1 MRPLKLIAVLCIL
14 ALNAKSQ
21 NNVYRDTIP
30 VYENGNRLLS
40 PWAGGINFSSFTSID
55 LNLDGKKDIVA
66 YDKICGSGGKLKAF
80 LNISQGGLVQY
91 KHDYASQSRFPD
103 VTDWALFFDY
113 DNDGN
118 EDLFTYNGSGGI
130 KVFRNTSTLTTGL
143 RFALISSELLSDY
156 NPNGVPNM
164 ANIYCNSIALPG
176 IGDIDGD
183 GDLDILTYSVFGIKM
198 EYHKNMSMERY
209 GHADSLVYDMV
220 DDCWGD
226 VQENNCDVY
235 LSQCP
240 YLRQYQQE
248 IQGDAAKVLHSGSC
262 LMCFDRDGDGD
273 QDLIMGDVSC
283 SNVFYVENGGSNTN
297 AHISDTTR
305 LYPNYPNKGT
315 TDVIKMNSFPC
326 TYYLDVN
333 NDGKKDLLAS
343 PNAVAGSENYQ
354 SVWCYLN
361 ASTTS
366 TVNFVLQK
374 KNFLQEDMIE
384 LGEGAYPV
392 FFDAD
397 ADGKKD
403 IIVGNLGYYISGA
416 NKSKLAY
423 YRNIGTSTAPSFSLI
438 TRDYQSLSAL
448 NIYGMAPTFG
458 DLDGDNDADLI
469 IGEGNGQ
476 LYYLENTAGASN
488 PAVFS
493 NAVANYKTIDAGNF
507 AYPQL
512 FDVDKNGTLDL
523 LIGSQNGKIA
533 YWKNTGTSTS
543 PNFTLQTA
551 SLGNIDVKSYGFLTG
566 FSTPYAFNA
575 SGVTKLIV
583 GSEIGNLYLY
593 DNIDGNLSGTFN
605 RVDTTLFKINEG
617 TRSAPCYE
625 DITNDGKR
633 DMVLGNYAG
642 GIAFFNSINVNSVGL
657 DEIQAFDH
665 VLMYPNPAS
674 KELTIA
680 IDDATFAEVKITLFD
695 VMGKELFSETTYN
708 KTIRMDVSAYSK
720 GIYFVRLQQKNT
732 DSYKTVTKK
741 IMIE

>member
-1 MRPLKLIAVLCIL
+1 MRSLKLVAVLCIL
-14 ALNAKSQ
+14 ALNAGSQ

-30 VYENGNRLLS
+30 VYENGQRLLS

-80 LNISQGGLVQY
+80 LNVSQGGLVQY
-91 KHDYASQSRFPD
+91 KHDYASQSRLPD

-113 DNDGN
+113 NNDGN
-118 EDLFTYNGSGGI
+118 ADLFTYNGSGGI
-130 KVFRNTSTLTTGL
+130 KVFKNTSTLTTGL
-143 RFALISSELLSDY
+143 HFALVSSELDSDY
-156 NPNGVPNM
+156 NPNGLPNM
-164 ANIYCNSIALPG
+164 ANIYCNSIAIPG

-240 YLRQYQQE
+240 YLKKYQDE
-248 IQGDAAKVLHSGSC
+248 IQGDAARVLHAGSC

-273 QDLIMGDVSC
+273 QDLVMGDVSC
-283 SNVFYVENGGSNTN
+283 SNVFYVENGGSNAN

-315 TDVIKMNSFPC
+315 TDVLKMNSFPC

-361 ASTTS
+361 TSTTA

-403 IIVGNLGYYISGA
+403 IIVGNLGYYINGA

-448 NIYGMAPTFG
+448 NIYGMAPAFG
-458 DLDGDNDADLI
+458 DLDGDNDADMI

-476 LYYLENTAGASN
+476 LYYLENTAGANN
-488 PAVFS
+488 PAVFA

-533 YWKNTGTSTS
+533 YWKNTGTPTA

-551 SLGNIDVKSYGFLTG
+551 SFGNVDVKSYGFLTG
-566 FSTPYAFNA
+566 FSTPYAFSA

-633 DMVLGNYAG
+633 DLVLGNYAG
-642 GIAFFNSINVNSVGL
+642 GIAFFNSINVNAVGI
-657 DEIQAFDH
+657 EEMQASYK

-674 KELTIA
+674 KQLTIA
-680 IDDATFAEVKITLFD
+680 IDDDTFSEVNITLMD
-695 VMGKELFSETTYN
+695 MMGKELFSETTYN
-708 KTIRMDVSAYSK
+708 KTILVDVSGYTK
-720 GIYFVRLQQKNT
+720 GIYFVRLQQKNAGT
-732 DSYKTVTKK
+732 YKTVTKK
-741 IMIE
+741 IIIE